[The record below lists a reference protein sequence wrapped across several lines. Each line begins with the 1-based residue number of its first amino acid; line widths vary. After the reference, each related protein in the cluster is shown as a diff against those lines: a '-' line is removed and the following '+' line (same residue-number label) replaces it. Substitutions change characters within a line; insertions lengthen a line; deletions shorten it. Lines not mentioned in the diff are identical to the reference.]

1 MSQKMNKTKEQVADD
16 IVVSITQSVS
26 LLKKELKDK
35 DISDKMTLVMI
46 STSVLVGLIAAR
58 LGIAKELDDAIEMTN
73 KLSKDLEKEDEKVQ

>member
-35 DISDKMTLVMI
+35 EISDKMTLVMI

-73 KLSKDLEKEDEKVQ
+73 KLSKDLEKDDEKV

>member
-35 DISDKMTLVMI
+35 EISDKMTLVMI

-73 KLSKDLEKEDEKVQ
+73 KLSKDLERDDEKV